1 MKRIRTILVLVAMTA
16 GFIFTGF
23 SVANAQPMGG
33 RGMGPGMGQGPV
45 AGGMGPGMG
54 NLMALPD
61 LSEEQM
67 SQILDLQKDMQLK
80 HFKLH
85 QQRFELMEEMQTLV
99 EDPDANRARLGQIE
113 KELSEM
119 NLVMDK
125 DRVAHEEQLK
135 NILTDDQWAELAVR
149 KAERRNARQDG
160 DFQGRGRGRA
170 GVRQGFE
177 QGQCGQGLGFN
188 GSCPPQ
194 GGYGTRRGR

>member
-1 MKRIRTILVLVAMTA
+1 MTRIRTFLVLAAVTA
-16 GFIFTGF
+16 GFIFAGF
-23 SVANAQPMGG
+23 NVANAQPKAG
-33 RGMGPGMGQGPV
+33 RGHGPGMGQGPV

-61 LSEEQM
+61 LSEKQM

-99 EDPDANRARLGQIE
+99 EDPDANRTRLGQIE

-125 DRVAHEEQLK
+125 DRVAQEEMLK
-135 NILTDDQWAELAVR
+135 NILTDDQWEELAVR
-149 KAERRNARQDG
+149 KAERRNEMSDE

-170 GVRQGFE
+170 GMRQGFG
-177 QGQCGQGLGFN
+177 QGSCGQGPGFN
-188 GSCPPQ
+188 GSCPLP
-194 GGYGTRRGR
+194 GGYGMRRGR